1 MRPVKGGEKTEVKVA
16 FFGRIAVLSL
26 LLLLLSRLQG
36 TMAAI
41 TMFSS
46 LAPGVAMAP
55 LKGDRMLDG
64 SRDFP
69 WLNLAQVWSANPS
82 VYNTT
87 GDLLTKVDAFLGD
100 GAVCAKNGVSLTR
113 TPVPHD
119 LLKTR
124 AEDVRV
130 LRLTGQGDAKNRT
143 RVMINLGIH
152 GREYITGEVSLRLL
166 AQLCDGTKRSKDL
179 LAETEFM
186 IIPLLNVAGREKV
199 ETETSTCASMRKNEN
214 DVDLNRNFDFKWE
227 EGSDDPFQEDYR
239 GTAAMSEPQSR
250 LLNYTAA
257 IFAPTMFIDVHSGDQ
272 SLMYPYSF
280 KAEECKNAQQHQD
293 MLDFVNAQTFCK
305 AGLPFNDPTQKVF
318 KNTCGVRAGPAAL
331 ALSPPYTA
339 SGTTLDYMYEVLKI
353 PYAMTWEVYSGTRY
367 MQIMQQSKGS
377 ALSGATMQ
385 HHTQLLDTG
394 APAYN
399 AVKHRH
405 VEREAPH
412 ARTLAAAAHQN
423 PMMPGGAR
431 PLPAATPAKPDMSAT
446 DCFAYFNPTSEDEM
460 ARVAGT
466 WAEALVV
473 GSEFLN
479 NHERGRSALGA
490 SATAAVAASKD
501 AVL

>member
-1 MRPVKGGEKTEVKVA
+1 
-16 FFGRIAVLSL
+16 
-26 LLLLLSRLQG
+26 
-36 TMAAI
+36 MAAI
-41 TMFSS
+41 AMLSS
-46 LAPGVAMAP
+46 VAPAVGLSP

-87 GDLLTKVDAFLGD
+87 GNLLAKVDSFLGKD
-100 GAVCAKNGVSLTR
+100 SVCEQNGVALTR
-113 TPVPHD
+113 IPIPHD
-119 LLKTR
+119 LIGSR

-130 LRLTGQGDAKNRT
+130 LRLTGSSGNTAGRT
-143 RVMINLGIH
+143 KVMINLGIH

-166 AQLCDGTKRSKDL
+166 AQLCDGSKRSQEL
-179 LAETEFM
+179 LQETEFM

-199 ETETSTCASMRKNEN
+199 ETETAACASMRKNEN

-227 EGSDDPFQEDYR
+227 EGSDDPYQEDYR
-239 GTAAMSEPQSR
+239 GTTAMSEPQSR
-250 LLNYTAA
+250 LLNHTAA
-257 IFAPTMFIDVHSGDQ
+257 VFAPTMFIDVHSGDQ

-280 KAEECKNAQQHQD
+280 KAEECPNAQQHQD
-293 MLDFVNAQTFCK
+293 LLDFVNDQTFCK

-367 MQIMQQSKGS
+367 MQIMQQSKGLQHS
-377 ALSGATMQ
+377 KALSGAALQ
-385 HHTQLLDTG
+385 YHTQLLDTG
-394 APAYN
+394 APAYS
-399 AVKHRH
+399 AVQHRR
-405 VEREAPH
+405 VERDAPR
-412 ARTLAAAAHQN
+412 ARKLTAGHPL
-423 PMMPGGAR
+423 MPGGAR
-431 PLPAATPAKPDMSAT
+431 PLPAASAAKPDMSAT
-446 DCFAYFNPTSEDEM
+446 DCFAYFNPTSADEM
-460 ARVAGT
+460 ARVVST

-479 NHERGRSALGA
+479 NHERGRSGHPSA
-490 SATAAVAASKD
+490 STAAAASKD